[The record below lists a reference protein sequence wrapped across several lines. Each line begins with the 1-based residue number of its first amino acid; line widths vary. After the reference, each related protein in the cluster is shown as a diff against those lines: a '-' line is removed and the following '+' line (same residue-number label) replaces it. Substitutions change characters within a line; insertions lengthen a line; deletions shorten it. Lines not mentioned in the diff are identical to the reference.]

1 MELAIKI
8 ATFAQ
13 SDTILEQAMI
23 NKKTK
28 LMTIVTFGLAISAC
42 QSEMKSGIDLTNL
55 DTTAEVGTD
64 FYQFATGGWQEAN
77 PLTAEYSRFGSFDQ
91 LQENNNEQ
99 LRGIIEDVAA
109 RDNEPGCIE
118 QKIADLYNSAM
129 DSVRLNANGPRDLW
143 NWLGSDGI
151 MSWGE
156 LPSMWLDERL
166 PMLLRQ
172 GVPGL
177 FIVYIGADDKDSKNN
192 IVSIHQGGT
201 TLRQKEYYL
210 DDDSATVAIRAAYV
224 EYIEA
229 LSEHVGYPKNWP
241 AEMAND
247 VLRIE
252 TRLAKAHKSMAELRD
267 PEANYNK
274 MTYDE
279 LKEQFP
285 GIDWDAYLG
294 NLGITDVREVTVGQP
309 DAIHEVENVL
319 KEESREALQNYYIWH
334 ALNMA
339 SSYVDDESRALNFA
353 FWGKAM
359 SGTEEDR
366 PRWKRAVASVEGGLG
381 EALGQLYVR
390 KYFPPEAKERMEKLV
405 ANLQTALGERI
416 DVQEW
421 MSDDTKKVAHEK
433 LDAFYV
439 KVGYPNK
446 WKDYS
451 SLEIGD
457 NYLKNMLACNEWRL
471 RDMVERRLNKPVDRD
486 EWHMTPQ
493 TVNAYYNPTTN
504 EICFPA
510 GILQPPFFDMSA
522 DDAFNYGAIGV
533 VIGHEMTHGFDDE
546 GSQYDKDGNL
556 RQWWNAEDRA
566 RFEERIQVM
575 RAFHDSIEVLP
586 GLHANGSLTLGEN
599 LADHGGLMVSFQAFK
614 NATKDFPLGNID
626 NFTPEQRFFL
636 AYANVWAQN
645 IREAEIRK
653 RVKSDPHELAKWRV
667 NGQVPH
673 IDVWYEAFGITE
685 DDPMYVPKEKRVNIW

>member
-1 MELAIKI
+1 MGMVLA
-8 ATFAQ
+8 
-13 SDTILEQAMI
+13 
-23 NKKTK
+23 
-28 LMTIVTFGLAISAC
+28 AC
-42 QSEMKSGIDLTNL
+42 TQQQEMKSGIDLANL
-55 DTTAEVGTD
+55 DTSVPLGTD
-64 FYQFATGGWQEAN
+64 FYEYATGGWQKAN
-77 PLTAEYSRFGSFDQ
+77 PLKPEYSRFGSFDQ
-91 LQENNNEQ
+91 LHENNTEQ
-99 LRGIIEDVAA
+99 LQGIIEEVAS
-109 RDNEPGCIE
+109 RDNEPGSLE

-129 DSVRLNANGPRDLW
+129 DSVSLNANGRSDLW
-143 NWLGSDGI
+143 NWINAGDG
-151 MSWGE
+151 E
-156 LPSMWLDERL
+156 ADVPKF
-166 PMLLRQ
+166 LRQ

-177 FIVYIGADDKDSKNN
+177 FMVYIGADDKDSKNN

-201 TLRQKEYYL
+201 TLRQKEYYI
-210 DDDSATVAIRAAYV
+210 DNDSATAAIRAAYID
-224 EYIEA
+224 YIKA
-229 LSEHVGYPKNWP
+229 LSAHIGYSDDRP
-241 AEMAND
+241 EQMAND
-247 VLRIE
+247 VMRIE
-252 TRLAKAHKSMAELRD
+252 TRLAKASKSMAELRD

-285 GIDWDAYLG
+285 GIDWDEYLG
-294 NLGITDVREVTVGQP
+294 NFSITGVKDVIVGQP
-309 DAIHEVENVL
+309 EAIHEVEKVL
-319 KEESREALQNYYIWH
+319 KEESPEALQNYYIWH

-339 SSYVDDESRALNFA
+339 SSYVDDESRALNFN

-381 EALGQLYVR
+381 EALGHLYVDR
-390 KYFPPEAKERMEKLV
+390 YFPPEAKERMEKLV
-405 ANLQTALGERI
+405 ANLQLALGQRI
-416 DVQEW
+416 DVQDW
-421 MSDDTKKVAHEK
+421 MSEETKKVARDK

-457 NYLKNMLACNEWRL
+457 NYLNNMLACNEWRL
-471 RDMVERRLNKPVDRD
+471 KDMVERRLNKPVDRD

-510 GILQPPFFDMSA
+510 GILQPPFFDMNA

-556 RQWWNAEDRA
+556 RQWWSPEDRE
-566 RFEERIQVM
+566 RFEQRIAVM

-614 NATKDFPLGNID
+614 NATEGAPLAVEED
-626 NFTPEQRFFL
+626 FTPEQRFFL
-636 AYANVWAQN
+636 AYAGVWAQN
-645 IREAEIRK
+645 IREPEIRK
-653 RVKSDPHELAKWRV
+653 LVKSDPHALAKWRV
-667 NGQVPH
+667 DGQVPH
-673 IDVWYEAFGITE
+673 IDAWYEAFDIKEG
-685 DDPMYVPKEKRVNIW
+685 DPMYIPKEQRVSIW